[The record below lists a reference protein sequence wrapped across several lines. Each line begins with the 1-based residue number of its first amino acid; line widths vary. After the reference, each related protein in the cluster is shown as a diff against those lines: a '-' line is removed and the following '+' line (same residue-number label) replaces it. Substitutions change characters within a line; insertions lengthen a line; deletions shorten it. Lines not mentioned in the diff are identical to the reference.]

1 MTRIECARWGVFEED
16 NGIHVAPIDD
26 EKPHDLT
33 PFCIC
38 EPETKVENGRLLIV
52 HKAFDFREVLEWLHA

>member
-1 MTRIECARWGVFEED
+1 MFEED